1 MFQLFENLLI
11 HAEGGDG
18 AGAAP
23 AAPAGEATGVNTP
36 DAGEKKARPSKAER
50 RAALEAR
57 LQAEQQA
64 ATNTQPKA
72 EAQQAEKT
80 PWEEIKKQY
89 KVEYGK
95 DVQTAIQGR
104 FKNQADNA
112 TELSTA
118 KAELAKR
125 DKLLAQLAES
135 QYGIKPGADGSID
148 FTALEEAAKKS
159 RAEEYATEHGI
170 SEEYA
175 AQRIQMEDELADK
188 DRRLREFEA
197 AEQARKEDQERYQQ
211 FQKHRQQAEAFR
223 QKVPNFDLVTEM
235 ESTPLFAHLLSCGVP
250 VENAYYAAHHEEL
263 MAAGQQAAA
272 MQAQRSLSAKIQ
284 AGQSIPAEGGLGRSP
299 AASPQRITVQNLT
312 REQRKELNKRALRG
326 EEIYL

>member
-11 HAEGGDG
+11 HAEGGES

-23 AAPAGEATGVNTP
+23 AAPAGEATGVQAP

-57 LQAEQQA
+57 LQAEQQQA
-64 ATNTQPKA
+64 AQKA
-72 EAQQAEKT
+72 EPQPQAEKT

-89 KVEYGK
+89 KDEFGK

-104 FKNQADNA
+104 FKNQADNSE
-112 TELSTA
+112 ELSTA

-125 DKLLAQLAES
+125 DKLLAQLAET
-135 QYGIKPGADGSID
+135 QYGIKPGADGALD
-148 FTALEEAAKKS
+148 FTAIEAAAKKS
-159 RAEEYATEHGI
+159 RAEEYASAHGI

-235 ESTPLFAHLLSCGVP
+235 ESTPLFAHLLSCGVN

-272 MQAQRSLSAKIQ
+272 MQAERSLSARIQ

-299 AASPQRITVQNLT
+299 AASPQRISVQNLT
-312 REQRKELNKRALRG
+312 REQRKELNRRALRG
-326 EEIYL
+326 EEIVL

>member
-1 MFQLFENLLI
+1 MFRLFRNLLI
-11 HAEGGDG
+11 HAEGGEG

-23 AAPAGEATGVNTP
+23 GAAPVGEAAGVKSP

-50 RAALEAR
+50 RAALEAK
-57 LQAEQQA
+57 LQAEQQTA
-64 ATNTQPKA
+64 QPQAEQPK
-72 EAQQAEKT
+72 QAEKT

-89 KVEYGK
+89 KDEYGK

-104 FKNQADNA
+104 FKNQADNEQ
-112 TELSTA
+112 ELSSA

-125 DKLLAQLAES
+125 DKLLAQLAS
-135 QYGIKPGADGSID
+135 AQYGIQPGADGSLD
-148 FTALEEAAKKS
+148 FAAIEEAAKRS
-159 RAEEYATEHGI
+159 RAEEYAAEHGI

-197 AEQARKEDQERYQQ
+197 AEKARKEDQERYAQ
-211 FQKHRQQAEAFR
+211 FQKHRAQAEAFR
-223 QKVPNFDLVTEM
+223 EKIPNFDLVAEM
-235 ESTPLFAHLLSCGVP
+235 ENTPLFAHLLNCGVA

-272 MQAQRSLSAKIQ
+272 MQAQRSLAANIQ
-284 AGQSIPAEGGLGRSP
+284 AGQSMPSEGGLGRSP
-299 AASPQRITVQNLT
+299 AASPQRIAVQNLT
-312 REQRKELNKRALRG
+312 RAQRKELNRRALRG
-326 EEIYL
+326 EEIVL

>member
-1 MFQLFENLLI
+1 MFRLFRNLLI
-11 HAEGGDG
+11 HAEGGEG

-23 AAPAGEATGVNTP
+23 GAAPVGEATGVQTP

-50 RAALEAR
+50 RAALEAK
-57 LQAEQQA
+57 LQAEQQT
-64 ATNTQPKA
+64 ATPKA
-72 EAQQAEKT
+72 EQPKQAEKT

-89 KVEYGK
+89 KDEYGK

-104 FKNQADNA
+104 FKNQADNEQ
-112 TELSTA
+112 ELSSA

-125 DKLLAQLAES
+125 DKLLAQLAS
-135 QYGIKPGADGSID
+135 AQYGIQPGADGSLD
-148 FTALEEAAKKS
+148 FAAIEEAAKRS
-159 RAEEYATEHGI
+159 RAEEYAAEHGI

-197 AEQARKEDQERYQQ
+197 AEKARKEDQERYAQ
-211 FQKHRQQAEAFR
+211 FQKHRAQAEAFR
-223 QKVPNFDLVTEM
+223 EKIPNFDLVAEM
-235 ESTPLFAHLLSCGVP
+235 ENTPLFAHLLNCGVN

-272 MQAQRSLSAKIQ
+272 MQAQRSLAANIQ
-284 AGQSIPAEGGLGRSP
+284 AGQSMPSEGGLGRSP
-299 AASPQRITVQNLT
+299 AASPQRIAVQNLT
-312 REQRKELNKRALRG
+312 RAQRKELNRRALRG
-326 EEIYL
+326 EEIVL

>member
-1 MFQLFENLLI
+1 MFRLFRNLLI
-11 HAEGGDG
+11 HAEGGEG

-23 AAPAGEATGVNTP
+23 GAAPVGEATGVQTP

-50 RAALEAR
+50 RAALEAK
-57 LQAEQQA
+57 LQAEQQT
-64 ATNTQPKA
+64 ATPKA
-72 EAQQAEKT
+72 EQPKQAEKT

-89 KVEYGK
+89 KDEYGK

-104 FKNQADNA
+104 FKSQKDNA
-112 TELSTA
+112 EELSSA

-125 DKLLAQLAES
+125 DKLLAQLAS
-135 QYGIKPGADGSID
+135 AQYGIQPGADGSLD
-148 FTALEEAAKKS
+148 FAAIEEAARKS
-159 RAEEYATEHGI
+159 RAEEYAAEHGI

-197 AEQARKEDQERYQQ
+197 AEKARKEDQERYAQ
-211 FQKHRQQAEAFR
+211 FQKHRAQAEAFR
-223 QKVPNFDLVTEM
+223 EKIPNFDLVAEM
-235 ESTPLFAHLLSCGVP
+235 ENTPLFAHLLNCGVN

-272 MQAQRSLSAKIQ
+272 MQAQRSLAANIQ
-284 AGQSIPAEGGLGRSP
+284 AGQSMPSEGGLGRSP
-299 AASPQRITVQNLT
+299 AASPQRIAVQNLT
-312 REQRKELNKRALRG
+312 RAQRKELNRRALRG
-326 EEIYL
+326 EEIVL